1 MAESNNS
8 GAPSQQSSLML
19 LILSMGLALVAVIA
33 VNLYIIHI
41 KKEVEGESFKIYTLN
56 RTVRPGTKLS
66 SADVKEVLMPRKYEG
81 TFFGPG
87 GIGAVDSMDLN
98 SKLAKG
104 EVFLRPAEQNEF
116 LTHKLFTSDDSVK
129 LTTTISNGQRLVF
142 LPINSKMVPG
152 NLSPGMFVD
161 IEAPFSRNGAIP
173 DVLTIMERVQVKAV
187 GNRTVADEVD
197 SSGRPRPLGSY
208 QGISI
213 EVSPRE
219 ATQLSEIE
227 RLAVGEFEI
236 HLRNPG
242 DQGTPKLPGTL
253 GINKEVLDMVDKAIR
268 TGTPSASSIAK

>member
-8 GAPSQQSSLML
+8 APNQQSSLML

-33 VNLYIIHI
+33 VNLYIIHV

-66 SADVKEVLMPRKYEG
+66 MADVKDVLMPKKYEG

-87 GIGAVDSMDLN
+87 GIGAVDAMDLN

-104 EVFLRPAEQNEF
+104 EVFLRGAEQNEF
-116 LTHKLFTSDDSVK
+116 LTHKLFTTDDSTRLVQ
-129 LTTTISNGQRLVF
+129 TITPGQRMVF

-152 NLSPGMFVD
+152 NLSPGMYVD
-161 IEAPFSRNGAIP
+161 IEAPFSRGGAIP
-173 DVLTIMERVQVKAV
+173 DVMIIMERVQIKAV

-197 SSGRPRPLGSY
+197 SSGRPRPMGSY
-208 QGISI
+208 LGISI
-213 EVSPRE
+213 EVTPRE

-227 RLAVGEFEI
+227 RLAAGEFEL
-236 HLRNPG
+236 HLRSPIDN
-242 DQGTPKLPGTL
+242 DTPKLRGTL
-253 GINKEVLDMVDKAIR
+253 GINKDVLDMVEKAIR
-268 TGTPSASSIAK
+268 SGSPSPSSVAK